1 MKKRIA
7 AALLAAGIL
16 ACVGCRAVDKDNQF
30 ELPSEAFATMGQTE
44 PTAAPTGAAPVL
56 DGRESLTVPYQY
68 GNMQMNVPSGNFMAY
83 GDKVIFAAAAGNG
96 FDLFTVDK
104 ETLEVRLLCQDASC
118 NHRRRECISYQKTGN
133 LEQYDGRIFV
143 LGGDLTGPVLELD
156 GDHFESVTG
165 GDTAA
170 FWHSG
175 GDLYVKTPDS
185 ELLVY
190 EKGSRSPRTLVEEY
204 PAVQNVVVGDSI
216 YGWDIGT
223 DSIVKTNLEDPKPET
238 VAQGIYFMT
247 DGSFAYAV
255 HTDTDGCLYRYDLD
269 FGNEVR
275 LTEQEIFPAS
285 VNFDEEYLYFR
296 YGDLSRDNVIWGP
309 GGHELYR
316 VAKDGSTAPE
326 NIAELQEDV
335 FFEVYTVPDCP
346 YVFAECQH
354 KAGEEVEYVYYA
366 VAKDGS
372 GVQKLEIPET

>member
-7 AALLAAGIL
+7 AALLAAGLL
-16 ACVGCRAVDKDNQF
+16 ACTGCRAVDKDNQF
-30 ELPSEAFATMGQTE
+30 ELPSEALATMGQTE
-44 PTAAPTGAAPVL
+44 PTAAPTRAAPVL
-56 DGRESLTVPYQY
+56 DGWESLTVPYQY

-83 GDKVIFAAAAGNG
+83 GDRVLFAAAAGNG

-104 ETLEVRLLCQDASC
+104 ETMEVRLLCQDASC
-118 NHRRRECISYQKTGN
+118 NHRRTECVSYQKTGN

-143 LGGDLTGPVLELD
+143 LGGDLRGPVLELD
-156 GDHFESVTG
+156 GDRFENVTG
-165 GDTAA
+165 GDAAA
-170 FWHSG
+170 FWHANG
-175 GDLYVKTPDS
+175 NLYVKTPDS

-190 EKGSRSPRTLVEEY
+190 EAGSRTPRTLVEEY

-216 YGWDIGT
+216 YGWDVST
-223 DSIVKTNLEDPKPET
+223 DSIVKTDLDDPRPET

-247 DGSFAYAV
+247 DGDFVYAV
-255 HTDTDGCLYRYDLD
+255 HSDTDGCLYRYDLD

-275 LTEQEIFPAS
+275 LTDQEIFPAS

-296 YGDLSRDNVIWGP
+296 YGDLSLDNVIWGP

-316 VAKDGSTAPE
+316 MPKDGSTAPE
-326 NIAELQEDV
+326 KIAELQEDV

-354 KAGEEVEYVYYA
+354 KAGEDIEYVYYA

-372 GVQKLEIPET
+372 GVQKLEIPEI